1 MKKKIFTTIVG
12 WAIAFIIIFF
22 LTKVFLSHWDRVN
35 DFNWDINYWMAAAS
49 IPFTLFSFCW
59 SAYVFY
65 RLLIIQ
71 GTKIDFM
78 SVFKV
83 MTIANLGIYVPGK
96 IWGWVGLA
104 YYTKRAGISFTHM
117 GTSVII
123 SQVLNVVLYL
133 MYGSLAFYFIPQFNR
148 FSWITFA
155 AVPLGIL
162 FIHPYFINHWLN
174 FLLKLFK
181 RATIMID
188 FSFTDIIKI
197 GGLCVIGLVSHGIGF
212 ALFSNS
218 IFLLPVKGTLL
229 TLFIFP
235 LSYILGYLTILVP
248 GGIGVRES
256 IITYGLGFFMPV
268 YFAIIIAFGYRLFCL
283 IIRIFPTILAI
294 RIRFSDP

>member
-1 MKKKIFTTIVG
+1 MEKKIFTTIVG
-12 WAIAFIIIFF
+12 WVIALIIIFF
-22 LTKVFLSHWDRVN
+22 LMKVFLSHWDRVK
-35 DFNWDINYWMAAAS
+35 DFNWDINYWMVATS
-49 IPFTLFSFCW
+49 IPFILLSLYW
-59 SAYVFY
+59 NAYVFF
-65 RLLIIQ
+65 RLLNIQ
-71 GTKIDFM
+71 GTKINFM
-78 SVFKV
+78 SVFKII
-83 MTIANLGIYVPGK
+83 TISNLGIYVPGK

-133 MYGSLAFYFIPQFNR
+133 IYGSFAFYFIPQYSR

-162 FIHPYFINHWLN
+162 FIHPYSINHWLN
-174 FLLKLFK
+174 FLLKLFR
-181 RATIMID
+181 RAPIKID
-188 FSFTDIIKI
+188 FSFMDIIKI
-197 GGLCVIGLVSHGIGF
+197 GGLCVIGMVSHGIGF

-218 IFLLPVKGTLL
+218 IFLLPIKGTLL

-268 YFAIIIAFGYRLFCL
+268 YFAIIIAFGYRLFSL
-283 IIRIFPTILAI
+283 IIHIFPTILAL
-294 RIRFSDP
+294 RIRFSDT